1 MLTRILAATA
11 FSMLCAS
18 GAIAGTLQNGV
29 WTPNCTAP
37 GDAPT
42 ISSKSAAAYNSSAK
56 EAQAWQEK
64 VKAFADCLN
73 AEAKADQSTVVSTAN
88 DSVKKVSDQIT
99 ALSQQSSEAVEKL
112 KKSNK

>member
-1 MLTRILAATA
+1 MLTRFLAVAGFALMTA
-11 FSMLCAS
+11 SVAV
-18 GAIAGTLQNGV
+18 AGTLQNGV
-29 WTPNCTAP
+29 WTPNCAAP

-64 VKAFADCLN
+64 VKTYADCLN
-73 AEAKADQSTVVSTAN
+73 AEAKADQNAVVATAN
-88 DSVKKVSDQIT
+88 DTVKKVSEQIN
-99 ALSQQSSEAVEKL
+99 ALAAQSSAAVEKL